1 MRIKAHHILYAI
13 NILTAILFFIIAF
26 LPNNI
31 IRIVLGLPVVLFFP
45 GYTLLSALFPR
56 RESLSGI
63 ERFALSFGIS
73 MAVVPL
79 IGLILNYTPWGIRL
93 YPILISLFIF
103 IFSMSVIGWYRNRKL
118 PQEES
123 VSLCIN
129 LKFPSL
135 SQMWSGQSKRD
146 KIVTV
151 VLAVMVI
158 GAIGALVYV
167 IKQPR
172 AVEKFTEFYILNDKG
187 KASDYPSTVIFGQS
201 AQVILGI
208 INHENETTAYNIEIT
223 LGGKNIQEIGPFNL
237 NAEEKQEQEVT
248 ITPVQ
253 TGDKQK
259 LEFLLYKGDST
270 NVYESVHL
278 WIDVTQ

>member
-1 MRIKAHHILYAI
+1 
-13 NILTAILFFIIAF
+13 
-26 LPNNI
+26 
-31 IRIVLGLPVVLFFP
+31 
-45 GYTLLSALFPR
+45 
-56 RESLSGI
+56 
-63 ERFALSFGIS
+63 
-73 MAVVPL
+73 
-79 IGLILNYTPWGIRL
+79 
-93 YPILISLFIF
+93 
-103 IFSMSVIGWYRNRKL
+103 MSVIGWYRNRKL

-123 VSLCIN
+123 VSLSIK

-172 AVEKFTEFYILNDKG
+172 GVEKFTEFYILNDKG

-259 LEFLLYKGDST
+259 LEFLLYKGDSPD
-270 NVYESVHL
+270 VYESVHL

>member
-1 MRIKAHHILYAI
+1 MRIKAHHILYAL
-13 NILTAILFFIIAF
+13 NILTAILFIIIAF

-123 VSLCIN
+123 VSLSIN
-129 LKFPSL
+129 LKFPSF
-135 SQMWSGQSKRD
+135 SQLWSGQSKRD
-146 KIVTV
+146 KIITV

-158 GAIGALVYV
+158 GAIGTLVYV

-172 AVEKFTEFYILNDKG
+172 EVEKFTEFYVLNDEG
-187 KASDYPSTVIFGQS
+187 KASDYPGTVVLGQS
-201 AQVILGI
+201 AQVIMGI
-208 INHENETTAYNIEIT
+208 INHENETAAYKIEIT
-223 LGGKNIQEIGPFNL
+223 LGGENIQEIGPFNL

-253 TGDKQK
+253 TGDKQE

-270 NVYESVHL
+270 DVYESVHL

>member
-13 NILTAILFFIIAF
+13 NILTAILFVIIAF
-26 LPNNI
+26 LPNNV

-56 RESLSGI
+56 KESLSGI
-63 ERFALSFGIS
+63 ERFALSFGLSI
-73 MAVVPL
+73 AVVPL

-103 IFSMSVIGWYRNRKL
+103 IFSMSVIGWYKNRRL

-123 VSLCIN
+123 VSLSIN
-129 LKFPSL
+129 LKFPSF
-135 SQMWSGQSKRD
+135 SQLWSGQSKRD
-146 KIVTV
+146 KIITV

-158 GAIGALVYV
+158 GAIGTLVYV

-172 AVEKFTEFYILNDKG
+172 EVEKFTEFYVLNDEG
-187 KASDYPSTVIFGQS
+187 KASDYPGTVVLGQS
-201 AQVILGI
+201 AQVIMGI
-208 INHENETTAYNIEIT
+208 INHENETAAYKIEIT
-223 LGGKNIQEIGPFNL
+223 LGGENIQEIGPFNL

-253 TGDKQK
+253 TGDKQE

-270 NVYESVHL
+270 DVYESVHL